1 MLAKDTKMQHII
13 SNLIPN
19 TSDLHIY
26 QECEAKRHFKSRD
39 SKRKLREFKKLKA
52 KQVAKG
58 ELHIK
63 HKNKEKL
70 EKDKRREL
78 KAISK
83 HKEELE
89 KLDRYKNRR
98 K

>member
-1 MLAKDTKMQHII
+1 MLAKDTKMQQII
-13 SNLIPN
+13 SHLIPN
-19 TSDLHIY
+19 TSDFHEY
-26 QECEAKRHFKSRD
+26 QDSEAKRHLKSRD
-39 SKRKLREFKKLKA
+39 SKRKLREFKKLQA

-63 HKNKEKL
+63 QKN
-70 EKDKRREL
+70 KDKRDKEKKREL
-78 KAISK
+78 KVMSK